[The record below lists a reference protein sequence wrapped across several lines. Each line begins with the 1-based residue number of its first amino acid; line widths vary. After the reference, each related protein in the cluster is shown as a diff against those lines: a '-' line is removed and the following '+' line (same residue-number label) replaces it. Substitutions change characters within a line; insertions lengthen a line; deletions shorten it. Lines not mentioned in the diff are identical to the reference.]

1 MHTEKG
7 LIRLFE
13 LKHIIV
19 VVWYMYR
26 YTVLR
31 TSTSR
36 CNRVIASSVLLVVG
50 LPVPYSCMCKLA
62 TDVLE
67 SSTSSSE
74 KV

>member
-1 MHTEKG
+1 
-7 LIRLFE
+7 
-13 LKHIIV
+13 
-19 VVWYMYR
+19 MYR

-74 KV
+74 KVLSTRV

>member
-1 MHTEKG
+1 
-7 LIRLFE
+7 
-13 LKHIIV
+13 
-19 VVWYMYR
+19 MYR

-36 CNRVIASSVLLVVG
+36 CNRVIATSSSVLLLVVVG

-74 KV
+74 KVLSTRV

>member
-1 MHTEKG
+1 M
-7 LIRLFE
+7 FE
-13 LKHIIV
+13 LKHIV
-19 VVWYMYR
+19 VVLYR

-36 CNRVIASSVLLVVG
+36 CNRVIASSVLLLVVVG

-74 KV
+74 KVLSTRV